1 MPKLNVLFILI
12 DGMRSDQFFGSM
24 KTSKTPNIDSLI
36 KKGAY
41 FTQAISSVDGTIL
54 SLNSIFTG
62 HFPFQTG
69 IRAKKLLLKE
79 NNFLEIFKKNGYHIC
94 GLVPNLTSFLPL
106 IEYFEN
112 NENTFYE
119 GPPPESLGTS
129 LTKKVVNF
137 LESEKSRTPWF
148 YYLHLFDL
156 HPLREGKSSQ
166 GIENFN
172 NEIFGSSPYERTVSS
187 IDFWLGKIFQH
198 IDFSNTITIIT
209 ADHGERIPYENIR
222 TIDFEPKLASTVK
235 FGKKVFP
242 KSTHQLGGK
251 FLSKIRNT
259 IVKARTKKASK
270 NLTNYQKRSRDP
282 YFTLSLFDELIHIPL
297 LFVGDSINSRIINQ
311 PVRHIDIF
319 PTICELIDIKYQ
331 IKTMHGRSLVPMIQ
345 GKEMDEEP
353 IYLHTMPYQQIS
365 PADLIGIRTN
375 NYKYFRSAGNKTE
388 NVNLYDL
395 IHDPY
400 ENNNIA
406 HTSIHLVEQFE
417 HILTQI
423 QKDSLS
429 DHKEEEI
436 SEQEMKRIENE
447 LKRLGYI

>member
-1 MPKLNVLFILI
+1 MPKPNVLFILI
-12 DGMRSDQFFGSM
+12 DGMRVDQFFGNM
-24 KTSKTPNIDSLI
+24 KTSKTPNIDSLL
-36 KKGAY
+36 KNSAY
-41 FTQAISSVDGTIL
+41 FSQAISSVDGTIL
-54 SLNSIFTG
+54 ALNSIFTG

-79 NNFLEIFKKNGYHIC
+79 NNFLEILKKNGYHIC

-112 NENTFYE
+112 DKNTFYE

-129 LTKKVVNF
+129 LTKKILNF

-156 HPLREGKSSQ
+156 HPLREGRIPQ

-172 NEIFGSSPYERTVSS
+172 NKIFGSSSYERTVSS

-198 IDFSNTITIIT
+198 IDFSNTIIIIT

-222 TIDFEPKLASTVK
+222 TVDFEPKLVSIVK
-235 FGKKVFP
+235 FGKRFFP

-251 FLSKIRNT
+251 FLFKIRNV
-259 IVKARTKKASK
+259 IAKSKTKKVNK
-270 NLTNYQKRSRDP
+270 HLTNYQTRLRDP

-297 LFVGDSINSRIINQ
+297 LFAGHSINSRIINQ
-311 PVRHIDIF
+311 LVRHIDIF

-331 IKTMHGRSLVPMIQ
+331 IKTIHGRSLVPMIQ
-345 GKEMDEEP
+345 GKIMDEEP
-353 IYLHTMPYQQIS
+353 TYLHTMPYQQIS
-365 PADLIGIRTN
+365 SSDLIGIRNN
-375 NYKYFRSAGNKTE
+375 NYKYFRSAHNKVD

-406 HTSIHLVEQFE
+406 HTSTHLVEQFE
-417 HILTQI
+417 QILTQI
-423 QKDSLS
+423 QKNSLS
-429 DHKEEEI
+429 DYKDEEI
-436 SEQEMKRIENE
+436 SEQEMKRIEKE
-447 LKRLGYI
+447 LKRLGYM